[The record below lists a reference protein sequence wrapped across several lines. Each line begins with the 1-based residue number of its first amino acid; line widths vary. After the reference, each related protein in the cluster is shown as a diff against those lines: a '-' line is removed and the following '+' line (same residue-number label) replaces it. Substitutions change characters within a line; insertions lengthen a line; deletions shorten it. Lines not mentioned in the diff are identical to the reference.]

1 MRLIW
6 GPGTIVRISH
16 IPGDQVVHRL
26 IQTAQ
31 STFVEI
37 GMGIRPRRWFY
48 LEELE

>member
-1 MRLIW
+1 MKFYW

-16 IPGDQVVHRL
+16 MPGNQVIHRL

-37 GMGIRPRRWFY
+37 DVGSWPRRWFY